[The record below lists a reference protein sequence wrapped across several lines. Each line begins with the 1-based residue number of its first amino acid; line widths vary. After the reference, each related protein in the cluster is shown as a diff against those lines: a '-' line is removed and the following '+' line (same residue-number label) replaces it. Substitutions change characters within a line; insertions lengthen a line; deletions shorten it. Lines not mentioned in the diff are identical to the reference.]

1 MITIDERQYDEAN
14 LSDKGRV
21 ALGQIVRIQGKR
33 QQLQGELGDLA
44 ISEKHYSDVLREESK
59 DLAEITPETETAT
72 NVASAN
78 GVDTSSPVET
88 KTEETAAET
97 TN

>member
-59 DLAEITPETETAT
+59 DLTEITPETETAT

-78 GVDTSSPVET
+78 GVDTSAPIET
-88 KTEETAAET
+88 KTEEVTAEEI
-97 TN
+97 N